1 MLKKKKFYL
10 GAAQFGQEYG
20 VTNTKQLD
28 FAEIEKICSFA
39 LKNKIKDID
48 TSPMYNSSEKLI
60 GSLSANFRLTTKIP
74 TFNSSH
80 LTYKS
85 WIEKS
90 IQTSLKNLKAQSLE
104 GLLFHNMNDFNE
116 RFDKNCI
123 AFIQS
128 LKLSGVIKKVG
139 FSIYDEVELI
149 NGVKKLIPD
158 VIQVPYSIFDR
169 RIESYPLI
177 TQLKENRTEII
188 GRSIFLQGLLVNPAF
203 DYKNLFGKKSS
214 VFKEWY
220 MSCYQHRISPINACM
235 SFILDSDFIDS
246 FVVGASSKKD
256 LSEITKAYS
265 NDCMS
270 NKIAFEQINDLSI
283 IDPRNWPN

>member
-1 MLKKKKFYL
+1 MVVYFADEYYL
-10 GAAQFGQEYG
+10 HR
-20 VTNTKQLD
+20 K
-28 FAEIEKICSFA
+28 
-39 LKNKIKDID
+39 
-48 TSPMYNSSEKLI
+48 
-60 GSLSANFRLTTKIP
+60 SL
-74 TFNSSH
+74 H
-80 LTYKS
+80 
-85 WIEKS
+85 
-90 IQTSLKNLKAQSLE
+90 
-104 GLLFHNMNDFNE
+104 LLFHNMNDFNE
-116 RFDKNCI
+116 RFDKNCT

-270 NKIAFEQINDLSI
+270 NKIAFEPINDLSI

>member
-116 RFDKNCI
+116 RFDKNCT

-169 RIESYPLI
+169 R
-177 TQLKENRTEII
+177 K
-188 GRSIFLQGLLVNPAF
+188 F
-203 DYKNLFGKKSS
+203 
-214 VFKEWY
+214 
-220 MSCYQHRISPINACM
+220 
-235 SFILDSDFIDS
+235 
-246 FVVGASSKKD
+246 
-256 LSEITKAYS
+256 
-265 NDCMS
+265 
-270 NKIAFEQINDLSI
+270 
-283 IDPRNWPN
+283 